1 MGDVERCSANAL
13 DCRGLEVSTQT
24 TNDTTSKSLTMDRVV
39 RRVVPRHRLLHK
51 LLSRSHNFCLLRRRV
66 FSRHLS
72 STQSVLTTMV
82 VVETMKKHAY
92 DTPPVYV
99 TRAWSL
105 SMIGR
110 VRAVYL

>member
-1 MGDVERCSANAL
+1 
-13 DCRGLEVSTQT
+13 
-24 TNDTTSKSLTMDRVV
+24 
-39 RRVVPRHRLLHK
+39 
-51 LLSRSHNFCLLRRRV
+51 
-66 FSRHLS
+66 
-72 STQSVLTTMV
+72 MV

-110 VRAVYL
+110 ARAVLPVTQLLEVELQDELDVFR